1 MESRRSFLDN
11 PKVQTLGVI
20 LAALVGYL
28 FLIRAAGQG
37 IDTFDI
43 LKTILFLILRRWGD
57 IPVNI
62 QLLAKDAMLFLFGTL
77 LWLAFF
83 AQFVLPVRNLL
94 ERFRAF
100 DRLVVYAAGTSGAAL
115 FVEDGSVRKR
125 AGETER
131 HGPGVVILDTASAA
145 VLHNNVKF
153 TQVSG
158 PGLVF
163 TRKGER
169 LADTV
174 DLHRK
179 IGPFP
184 ALGPISEEDPF
195 KAKDP
200 SGKEESAAEYE
211 ARQERRKETSGLT
224 RDGVEVV
231 PNVMAIFRLD
241 PGAGEAGPGFQYN
254 EIAVRRWVTVEGKRI
269 LGGREEPRPHVPLE
283 KLPAYLAVDVWRE
296 YLQKFTLS
304 ELFALPVP
312 GEPAGETGLETILNK
327 VNQRLRESEVEELDE
342 FGNPS
347 GTLAPS
353 REFEILQACGIRV
366 DAAVINRL
374 RFEPLVEKKL
384 LDDWV
389 ANWLTRSQAEYN
401 QVERERGL
409 NVQQG
414 KREGLTWFAEAATQ
428 RLTPD
433 MLAQP
438 RPSDPEMKAYQMRVV
453 LEKLVLGTL
462 DGCRSDSQLYPRLMN
477 ELILLG
483 EIVNY
488 IREQRP

>member
-1 MESRRSFLDN
+1 MENQRSFTRN
-11 PKVQTLGVI
+11 PKVQTFGVI
-20 LAALVGYL
+20 LAGMAGYV
-28 FLIRAAGQG
+28 FLIRAANQG

-57 IPVNI
+57 IPVNV
-62 QLLAKDAMLFLFGTL
+62 QLLFSDGLLFLFGFL

-83 AQFVLPVRNLL
+83 AQFVLPVRKLV

-100 DRLVVYAAGTSGAAL
+100 DRLVVYAAGTSGPTL
-115 FVEDGSVRKR
+115 FVEDGAVRKR
-125 AGETER
+125 AGEIER
-131 HGPGVVILDTASAA
+131 DGPGVVILDTASAA
-145 VLHNNVKF
+145 VLHNNVEF

-163 TRKGER
+163 TRRRER
-169 LADTV
+169 LAGTV

-184 ALGPISEEDPF
+184 ALGPRGDSEEDDPF
-195 KAKDP
+195 KPK
-200 SGKEESAAEYE
+200 GEKESKEEYE
-211 ARQERRKETSGLT
+211 ARQGRRKETSGLT

-231 PNVMAIFRLD
+231 PNVMTLFRLE
-241 PGAGEAGPGFQYN
+241 PWAGETSPGFHYN
-254 EIAVRRWVTVEGKRI
+254 ESAVRRWVTVEGRRV
-269 LGGREEPRPHVPLE
+269 LGGREEPQPHVPLE

-296 YLQKFTLS
+296 YLQKFKLS

-327 VNQRLRESEVEELDE
+327 VNQRLKESEVEELDE
-342 FGNPS
+342 FGNPT

-353 REFEILQACGIRV
+353 REFEVLQACGIRV
-366 DAAVINRL
+366 DAVMINRL

-401 QVERERGL
+401 RVERGRGL
-409 NVQQG
+409 QVQQG
-414 KREGLTWFAEAATQ
+414 KQDGLTWFAEAATG
-428 RLTPD
+428 RITPD
-433 MLAQP
+433 MLSQP
-438 RPSDPEMKAYQMRVV
+438 RPRDPEAKAYQMRVV
-453 LEKLVLGTL
+453 LEKMVLGTL
-462 DGCRSDSQLYPRLMN
+462 DGCRADSQLYPRLMN
-477 ELILLG
+477 ELVLLG

-488 IREQRP
+488 LREQRP